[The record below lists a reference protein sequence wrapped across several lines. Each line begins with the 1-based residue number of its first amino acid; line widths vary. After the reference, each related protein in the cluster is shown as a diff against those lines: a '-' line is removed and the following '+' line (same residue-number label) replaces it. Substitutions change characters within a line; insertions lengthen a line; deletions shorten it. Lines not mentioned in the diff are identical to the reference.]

1 MAGSLHGQARRGDV
15 AAGDVVAATEGS
27 TEEDGMKR
35 DVPDD
40 IKHLVMT
47 EEELAAAVKGAHE
60 SNLAAEKSQ
69 ARTKSRFIKF
79 PKEWQYQL
87 GRADAD
93 KCAYRVAL
101 YLLEEVWRSQSKRV
115 KLANAGLKELNV
127 GRRGKRHA
135 LDQLG
140 KLGLI
145 SSERQPR
152 KSPVV
157 TVKFTD

>member
-1 MAGSLHGQARRGDV
+1 MR
-15 AAGDVVAATEGS
+15 
-27 TEEDGMKR
+27 
-35 DVPDD
+35 
-40 IKHLVMT
+40 I
-47 EEELAAAVKGAHE
+47 
-60 SNLAAEKSQ
+60 N
-69 ARTKSRFIKF
+69 
-79 PKEWQYQL
+79 
-87 GRADAD
+87 
-93 KCAYRVAL
+93 AYRVAL